1 MTFKRTTVI
10 LVLFVFCAGSLLA
23 TDPLVSRTFKLTHT
37 ITVDSRYSFYFK
49 STAGDNPII
58 TSAELDPAQPRFA
71 RFGITL
77 NWRIA
82 FTSIVLEF
90 NPLEHTTEDDV
101 YYDYSISVVE
111 PHTETQLVD
120 TTPKAVGHGSCT
132 AELVESGTVMEFEK
146 TIDGPQQDFDIAD
159 FLITLDDTNTIPGR
173 YQGSI
178 VCAFTVR

>member
-1 MTFKRTTVI
+1 MSFKRTS
-10 LVLFVFCAGSLLA
+10 LSLFLFLFCVGSLFA

-49 STAGDNPII
+49 STEGDNPII